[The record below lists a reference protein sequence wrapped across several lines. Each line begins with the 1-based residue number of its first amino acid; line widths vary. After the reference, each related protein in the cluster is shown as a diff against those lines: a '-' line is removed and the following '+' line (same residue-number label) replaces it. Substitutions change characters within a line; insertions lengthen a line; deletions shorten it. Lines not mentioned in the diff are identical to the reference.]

1 MIYRLKQQL
10 VKLTKKVFGITDLTF
25 FLKKQKKSFFKK
37 IYKKKYTSD
46 DLIEK
51 MKLMG
56 MKNGSVVF
64 IHSSMTEFYNFIGSP
79 NELIAK
85 IIETI
90 GDEGTLLMPSYPKL
104 KKTLGKENQID
115 GVDFDV
121 LKTPSGAGYLSEI
134 FRKYPGVKR
143 SINQQ
148 HSVCAYGK
156 LADFFV
162 SEHHLS
168 ETPWDE
174 KSPYYK
180 MSLTNTMVFALG
192 LPYFLTTTI
201 HCTESLLWKKYKYFS
216 LFFNKKLTYSY
227 RDENGAIGIHE
238 MFCSGSPRQRNK
250 KKIIKKYFNPSEFHC
265 CKLSNLRIEMVYAKY
280 TLELFLKLAEN
291 GITMFSIPS
300 PKKYKQNGRFIP
312 ETEKRNN

>member
-1 MIYRLKQQL
+1 MSHRLKSIL
-10 VKLTKKVFGITDLTF
+10 VKFVKKTFGITQLSLF
-25 FLKKQKKSFFKK
+25 CKKKKKSIFSRIYQKKF
-37 IYKKKYTSD
+37 TCD

-56 MKNGSVVF
+56 MDKGSVVF
-64 IHSSMTEFYNFIGSP
+64 IHSSMTEFYNFTGTAD
-79 NELIAK
+79 ELIAK
-85 IIETI
+85 ILKVI
-90 GDEGTLLMPSYPKL
+90 GEDGTLMMPAYSKF
-104 KKTLGKENQID
+104 KGVVRKEDQID

-121 LKTPSGAGYLSEI
+121 LKTPSGAGYLSEV

-143 SINQQ
+143 SINRQ
-148 HSVCAYGK
+148 HSVCAYGR
-156 LADFFV
+156 LAEYFV
-162 SEHHLS
+162 CEHHLS

-201 HCTESLLWKKYKYFS
+201 HCTESLLWRKYKYFS
-216 LFFNKKLTYSY
+216 LFFQGKLIYSY
-227 RDENGAIGIHE
+227 RDENGTIGTHE
-238 MFCSGSPRQRNK
+238 MLYCTTPRRRSK
-250 KKIIKKYFNPSEFHC
+250 KKIIKKYFDPSEFHH

-280 TLELFLKLAEN
+280 TLALFLKLAEN

-300 PKKYKQNGRFIP
+300 PKKYSQNGKFILHD
-312 ETEKRNN
+312 